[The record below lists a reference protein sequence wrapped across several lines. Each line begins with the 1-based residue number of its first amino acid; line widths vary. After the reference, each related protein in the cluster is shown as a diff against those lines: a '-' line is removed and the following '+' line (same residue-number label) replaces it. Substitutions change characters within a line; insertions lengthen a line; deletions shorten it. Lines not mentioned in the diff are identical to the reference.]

1 MARAVDVP
9 KFGPLQGVRVIN
21 AAKSTAGGFCSSV
34 LAEMGA
40 DVIWCESPQSLDP
53 TRAGAGEPSQAEH
66 RNMRNIC
73 FSTPTPEGREIL
85 FGLLKDA
92 DIFFESSK
100 GDHYAHK
107 WGMTDEFLWSINPK
121 LVIIHLS
128 GFGQTG
134 LDEFV
139 TRGSYDPIA
148 QAFSGLMQ
156 LQGYPGDEYPP
167 QPAHMSVAD
176 YLAAL
181 HATVGGLA
189 ALNRTLDTGK
199 GESVDVCQYECAL
212 RCQAQRPGEY
222 WNYGVKPFREGYLN
236 KTAACW
242 GIFETSDNRSI
253 YIIGL
258 GVSPLKILCKLL
270 GFTYGE
276 GDIPEGTIYIN
287 RYETETGKIFQERWI
302 EYCKTHTAQ
311 EIEDALL
318 PHGVTCSKVNN
329 YEDLLNDEGLLEHGT
344 LFTGTTADG
353 RDYVQP
359 CIAPRFKKNP
369 TWVWR
374 PMPGIGA
381 DNNDILRDLG
391 YTTHEIKELYE
402 KKVIVRKPPVQIT
415 KEVSDAIIK
424 SYGYGEDQM
433 LYLEKPLNYDI

>member
-1 MARAVDVP
+1 MKYAHTP
-9 KFGPLQGVRVIN
+9 KMGPLQGIKVAFSGISIAGPF
-21 AAKSTAGGFCSSV
+21 AAE
-34 LAEMGA
+34 LMAEWGA
-40 DVIWCESPQSLDP
+40 DVIWLENPKAPDIARGGFGTSGDCE
-53 TRAGAGEPSQAEH
+53 R
-66 RNMRNIC
+66 RNMRTMSINYLC
-73 FSTPTPEGREIL
+73 DEGREVFKKLI
-85 FGLLKDA
+85 A
-92 DIFFESSK
+92 NVDIFLESTKGKHFEKIGYS
-100 GDHYAHK
+100 
-107 WGMTDEFLWSINPK
+107 DEYLWSINPK

-287 RYETETGKIFQERWI
+287 RYETETGKLFQERWI

-311 EIEDALL
+311 EIEDTLL

-329 YEDLLNDEGLLEHGT
+329 FEDLLNDEGLLEHGT

-391 YTTHEIKELYE
+391 YTTNEIKELYE